1 MDFEYVTATDF
12 DRAWLNFE
20 LNLPLEVM
28 SDGRPNPFYV
38 DRPGNPVAQLER
50 YLLRPFRQPP
60 KYFFSGHRGCGKS
73 TELRRVAV
81 NPDICA
87 RYWPVHFTIKD
98 EADINNL
105 DYKDVLL
112 ALGGQMFRKYKE
124 QGGRLPDQLLKELDQ
139 WRGHVEEEVTITPD
153 RVAGR
158 EIEVRLEAFF
168 VQAGLK
174 SRLEPATRTRLRQ
187 VIERDVTGLVQ
198 VINDIATAIQARQ
211 KRLPLVLIDDLD
223 KPDLELARS
232 IFYEHREVM
241 LQPLCAIVYTVSS
254 ALFYSPEFE
263 AIRDRAVFLP
273 NVRLHPAGQPDRP
286 DSKGYQTMRL
296 FVHKRME
303 PELITPEALD
313 RAIRASGGVFREMCR
328 VMRHAVDRAQVAG
341 RSRIEVKDVELAE
354 AEIRGEYRRILTA
367 EQRKLLR
374 HVRACNRLDEPD
386 KIAPLLQILA
396 VLEYAN
402 GEPWCDAH
410 PALYRLLD
418 EDEVSDE
425 SPSTGSGPG
434 PGENRAG

>member
-1 MDFEYVTATDF
+1 MDFEYIKATDF
-12 DRAWLNFE
+12 DRTWLNFE
-20 LNLPLEVM
+20 LDLPLEVM
-28 SDGRPNPFYV
+28 PDGQPNPFYV

-50 YLLRPFRQPP
+50 YLLRRFRQPP

-73 TELRRVAV
+73 TELRRVAA
-81 NPDICA
+81 NPDIRA
-87 RYWPVHFTIKD
+87 KYWPVHFTIKD
-98 EADINNL
+98 EADVNNL

-112 ALGGQMFRKYKE
+112 AIGGQMFRQYRAA
-124 QGGRLPDQLLKELDQ
+124 GGKLPKQLLKELDS
-139 WRGHVEEEVTITPD
+139 WRGRVEKEVTVGA
-153 RVAGR
+153 RYAGADV
-158 EIEVRLEAFF
+158 EGKLDAFF
-168 VQAGLK
+168 AQAGLK
-174 SRLEPATRTRLRQ
+174 IKLEPTTRTELHQ
-187 VIERDVTGLVQ
+187 VIERDVTGL
-198 VINDIATAIQARQ
+198 IDALNAITQGILNRG

-223 KPDLELARS
+223 KPDLKLART

-263 AIRDRAVFLP
+263 AIRDQAVFLP
-273 NVRLHPAGQPDRP
+273 NVKLHSEGKTDERDAD
-286 DSKGYQTMRL
+286 GYYTMSL
-296 FVHKRME
+296 FVHRRME
-303 PELITPEALD
+303 PELITPDALNA
-313 RAIRASGGVFREMCR
+313 AIRASGGVFREMCR

-341 RSRIEVKDVELAE
+341 RSRIEVEDVELAE

-367 EQRKLLR
+367 EQRALLR
-374 HVRACNRLDEPD
+374 DVRARNRLDEPD

-425 SPSTGSGPG
+425 SP
-434 PGENRAG
+434 GENRVG